1 MISKRSYSTPAAPPW
16 FRAAPLALLVAA
28 GALAAPTGLVHHWNF
43 DEGPDWHD
51 DPFQAGC
58 TATVARDSAGTA
70 DAALQNMGG
79 ANWVSGR
86 QFTGL
91 AFDGTNDFL
100 LVNTN
105 LAATLGGTAS
115 LSFWL
120 RTSQAGGVSSAAAPA
135 VTGVA
140 GGGGAQW
147 GWLDEAGRIALS
159 VDDTLVV
166 RSVEPVND
174 DQWHHVV
181 LTRDTTTGA
190 GQVYL
195 DGRLSAS
202 GHGPSGERA
211 SVFSSLGR
219 LEAAGGA
226 RYFQGRLDQIHVFG
240 RVLDL
245 AAVAELRDNH
255 APKIWDSTTVG
266 TSAGPFATESILFK
280 AYDPDQDAL
289 AVWRHGS
296 ATNGAVSYNGDGTFT
311 YAPNP
316 GFIGK
321 DAFLVTVEDGR
332 GGFASTWMQVTVTGP
347 APPGAENRT
356 TTFTGFAPIQAGG
369 VTLSL
374 NGWRCPRVLDWDGDG
389 DLDLLIGHSGTV
401 WRYLNTGSPGAPVFA
416 AGVKVK
422 ANNSDI
428 ALSGSVTIALAD
440 MTGDEV
446 PDLVAV
452 DNSRK
457 IRVYRNQ
464 SPSNGAPVYAAAVF
478 VKDQGGSDFVLPNQR
493 FDIGDWNGD
502 GLPDVVQGTWDSE
515 VRLYLNVGTAAA
527 PRYNLSQ
534 YEVLESGA
542 YNLYPRLFDLS
553 RNGVLDYI
561 RGINWGS
568 VNYWLDNALYTGL
581 GPRSGG
587 LTITDSSGASP
598 DLHALTDGAM
608 IDFGDFNGDGVYDA
622 VLGGHANT
630 SVYLATG
637 VRKTV
642 ADSLAD
648 IEAIYDAYPTN
659 LGAMLETNSQAL
671 LIRIRN
677 AENNII
683 NHLFSASLTERQT
696 LFGQLAAHVQKYPFL
711 QMAAPLNT
719 TVYHHLPSIAG
730 QNLLTLHQLL
740 PDTPTHR
747 ANVANAVGL
756 AGTWR
761 EIYLNSSLHVGDN
774 QRATRG
780 QIESVRDLM
789 KFLPRAIFPDTMITL
804 DHYYGDGRGGHV
816 NAFTSS
822 KNTFNWG
829 EGSDVSEWAGDL
841 NQAVLDYYGAP
852 VNRGDYFT
860 FVMGHEVTHSLDG
873 YVNSRANKDLR
884 RRWGQVLCYA
894 AGPDIIA
901 GASGWIDWTA
911 TKANFQA
918 KGYWDGVSANWT
930 PAWSNYWSVGPGK
943 AWESLSFMRG
953 NIDWFLENSQESLAT
968 QANHH
973 HAHSEARLVGA
984 LDRYRRGI
992 QSGIGPL
999 KANLNE
1005 VVHFLDFQS
1014 AGLNKVVLYDTI
1026 GTNSPYNRAVYVMS
1040 RAWLERDDRGYITR
1054 ITVGERVY
1062 HLTCDSSGIYTRV
1075 ESSLVLARNDSVWT
1089 FQNQAREFNVLAND
1103 ERLEGG
1109 PVSLASFTQPA
1120 HGNVTSNLNG
1130 TLLYTPA
1137 PGFVGSDSFTYTA
1150 TAGGAGGRSATV
1162 TLEVV
1167 SSAAPGASLLI
1178 EYWNNLAGSA
1188 VSDLT
1193 GSSRFPASPDL
1204 KYYTNSAFE
1213 LRSNAGDNYGS
1224 RVRALLFPPTT
1235 GLYTFWIASDDSSEL
1250 YLSTNSGSSAKTR
1263 IASVSGWTSPREW
1276 TKFASQQS
1284 APVTLI
1290 AGQSYYLETLHKE
1303 GSSLDNLAV
1312 AWEEPGFSREV
1323 IPPARLKHP
1332 FYGFSAPRFDANPL
1346 VLAGATI
1353 GQPYLAS
1360 LAGSVTDTNTPES
1373 LVFTKLAGPAWLGV
1387 GPDGTISGTPA
1398 GPDVGLNSFTVR
1410 VTDSTGFVDQT
1421 TLQILV
1427 ANPAPPQITALWR
1440 LPDGNLGLEGAGQP
1454 NGPVRVWAA
1463 PDLTPQSV
1471 WADLFSGAF
1480 DEGGRLAFSDLDA
1493 TNHAR
1498 RFYRLASP

>member
-1 MISKRSYSTPAAPPW
+1 MRKASSW
-16 FRAAPLALLVAA
+16 LRAAPLALLLAA
-28 GALAAPTGLVHHWNF
+28 GAAAAPTGLVHHWNF

-51 DPFQAGC
+51 DPFQAAG
-58 TATVARDSAGTA
+58 TATVARDSAGAA
-70 DAALQNMGG
+70 DAALQNMSG

-91 AFDGTNDFL
+91 AFDGVNDFL

-105 LAATLGGTAS
+105 LAPTLGGTAS

-120 RTSQAGGVSSAAAPA
+120 RTTQTGGVSSATAPA

-140 GGGGAQW
+140 GNGGAQW
-147 GWLDEAGRIALS
+147 GWLDAAGRIALS

-166 RSVEPVND
+166 RSAEPVND
-174 DQWHHVV
+174 GQWHHVV
-181 LTRDTTTGA
+181 LTRDAATGA
-190 GQVYL
+190 GQVYV
-195 DGRLSAS
+195 DGRLAAS
-202 GHGPSGERA
+202 GTGATGERA
-211 SVFSSLGR
+211 GAFSSLGR
-219 LEAAGGA
+219 LEAGGGA
-226 RYFQGRLDQIHVFG
+226 RYFEGRLDQIHVFG

-245 AAVAELRDNH
+245 AAAVELRDNH
-255 APKIWDSTTVG
+255 APKIWESVTVG
-266 TSAGPFATESILFK
+266 TSAGAFSTESVLFK
-280 AYDPDQDAL
+280 AYDPEQDTL
-289 AVWRHGS
+289 AVFRHGP
-296 ATNGAVSYNGDGTFT
+296 ATHGTVAYNGDGTFT
-311 YAPNP
+311 YTPNP
-316 GFIGK
+316 GFTGK
-321 DAFLVTVEDGR
+321 DAFSVTVEDGR
-332 GGFASTWMQVTVTGP
+332 GGFATTLMQVTVTGP
-347 APPGAENRT
+347 PPPGAENRT

-401 WRYLNTGSPGAPVFA
+401 WRYLNTGSPTAPVFA

-440 MTGDEV
+440 LSGDGV
-446 PDLVAV
+446 QDLVAV

-464 SPSNGAPVYAAAVF
+464 SASNAVPVYAAAVF
-478 VKDQGGSDFVLPNQR
+478 VKDQAGADFVLPDAR

-515 VRLYLNVGTAAA
+515 VRLYLNVGTASA

-534 YEVLESGA
+534 YQVLETGA
-542 YNLYPRLFDLS
+542 YNLYPRLFDLN
-553 RNGVLDYI
+553 RNGLLDYL

-581 GPRSGG
+581 GPRSGA
-587 LTITDSSGASP
+587 LTLTDSSGATP

-608 IDFGDFNGDGVYDA
+608 IDFGAFNGDGVYDA
-622 VLGGHANT
+622 VLGGHAGT
-630 SVYLATG
+630 GIYLAAG

-642 ADSLAD
+642 ADSLAE

-659 LGAMLETNSQAL
+659 LGAMLETNAQAL
-671 LIRIRN
+671 LLQIRN
-677 AENNII
+677 AENNLI

-696 LFGQLAAHVQKYPFL
+696 LFNQLAAHVQKYPFL
-711 QMAAPLNT
+711 QLAAPLNT
-719 TVYHHLPSIAG
+719 TLYHHLPSIAG
-730 QNLLTLHQLL
+730 QNLLTLHQML
-740 PDTPTHR
+740 PDSPTHR

-756 AGTWR
+756 TGTWR

-774 QRATRG
+774 QKATRG
-780 QIESVRDLM
+780 QLESVRDLM
-789 KFLPRAIFPDTMITL
+789 KFLPRALFPDTMITL

-816 NAFTSS
+816 NAFTSA

-841 NQAVLDYYGAP
+841 NQAVLEFYGAP

-884 RRWGQVLCYA
+884 RRWGQVLCHA
-894 AGPDIIA
+894 AGPDIVA
-901 GASGWIDWTA
+901 GASGWIDWNA
-911 TKANFQA
+911 TKAGFKT

-930 PAWSNYWSVGPGK
+930 AAWSNYWAIGPGK

-973 HAHSEARLVGA
+973 HAHSEARLIGA

-1014 AGLNKVVLYDTI
+1014 AGLNQVVLYDTR
-1026 GTNSPYNRAVYVMS
+1026 GTNSPYNRAVYTMS

-1054 ITVGERVY
+1054 ITVGDRVY
-1062 HLTCDSSGIYTRV
+1062 KLTLDSSGLYTGV
-1075 ESSLVLARNDSVWT
+1075 ESNLVLARNDSVWT

-1109 PVSLASFTQPA
+1109 PVSLAAFTPPA
-1120 HGNVTSNLNG
+1120 HGTLSSNLNG
-1130 TLLYTPA
+1130 TLVYTPA
-1137 PGFVGSDSFTYTA
+1137 PGYTGPDSFTYTA

-1162 TLEVV
+1162 TIEVV
-1167 SSAAPGASLLI
+1167 ASAAPGASLLI

-1193 GSSRFPASPDL
+1193 SSSRFPASPNL

-1213 LRSNAGDNYGS
+1213 LRSNTGDNYGS
-1224 RVRALLFPPTT
+1224 RVRGLLFPPTT
-1235 GLYTFWIASDDSSEL
+1235 GAYTFWIASDDSSEL
-1250 YLSTNSGSSAKTR
+1250 YLSTNADAAAKIR

-1276 TKFASQQS
+1276 TKFSSQQS
-1284 APVTLI
+1284 APITLT
-1290 AGQSYYLETLHKE
+1290 AGQACYVETLHKE
-1303 GSSLDNLAV
+1303 GGSLDNLAV
-1312 AWEEPGFSREV
+1312 AWEGPGFTREV
-1323 IPPARLKHP
+1323 IPAARLQHP
-1332 FYGFSAPRFDANPL
+1332 YHGFSAPRFSADPL
-1346 VLAGATI
+1346 PLPGATR
-1353 GQPYLAS
+1353 GQPYTAS
-1360 LAGSVTDTNTPES
+1360 LAAFVTDTNTPES
-1373 LVFTKLAGPAWLGV
+1373 LAFTKLGGPAWLSV
-1387 GPDGTISGTPA
+1387 GLDGTLSGTPA
-1398 GPDVGLNSFTVR
+1398 GADVGLNTFPAR
-1410 VTDSTGFVDQT
+1410 VTDSTGFIAEA

-1427 ANPAPPQITALWR
+1427 AEPAPPQITTLFR
-1440 LPDGNLGLEGAGQP
+1440 LPDGNVRLEGAGP
-1454 NGPVRVWAA
+1454 PHGSIRVQAA
-1463 PDLTPQSV
+1463 AEVSGVPAL
-1471 WADLFSGAF
+1471 WGELFIGAF
-1480 DEGGRLAFSDLDA
+1480 DEGGRLAFSDLEA
-1493 TNHAR
+1493 TNHPR